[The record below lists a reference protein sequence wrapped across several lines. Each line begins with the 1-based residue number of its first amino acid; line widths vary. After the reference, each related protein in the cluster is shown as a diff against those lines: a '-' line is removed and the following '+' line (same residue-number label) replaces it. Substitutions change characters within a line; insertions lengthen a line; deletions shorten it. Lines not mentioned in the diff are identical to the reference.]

1 MGPPAVFLCVP
12 SDGAP
17 QPAYNT
23 PMQRS
28 SQALAQVGL
37 STMLTLDGLGRFSSF
52 ALNAL
57 RIAVV
62 DPKSWIRWRQLGPQ
76 LYSVGAASVLVV
88 AITGAFIGMILALE
102 GYEQF
107 AALGQEQQMGGVIN
121 SAVTKQIG
129 PVLAAVMLAGRVGGS
144 LAAELGSMR
153 VTEQL
158 DAMRAMAAD
167 PVRTLVVPRVVAC
180 VLMTPL
186 LTIYSDIVGSLGA
199 WLIVTGYHGVTN
211 TDYWH
216 FTAQFVSAWDP
227 ATGVAKSVF
236 FGLAIGLISC
246 YKGFHCAGG
255 ASGVGRAATESFVA
269 SFLTIIMINLVLAQ
283 FMGSLQS
290 WLDPASMKTLVS

>member
-1 MGPPAVFLCVP
+1 MQ
-12 SDGAP
+12 GA
-17 QPAYNT
+17 A
-23 PMQRS
+23 
-28 SQALAQVGL
+28 QAISQVGL
-37 STMLTLDGLGRFSSF
+37 SVMLALDGLGRFASF
-52 ALNAL
+52 SLNAL
-57 RIAVV
+57 RIAVT
-62 DPKSWIRWRQLGPQ
+62 DPKSWMQWRQIGPS
-76 LYSVGAASVLVV
+76 LYAVGAASVLVV

-102 GYEQF
+102 GYDQF

-121 SAVTKQIG
+121 AAVTKQIG

-180 VLMTPL
+180 IVMTPL
-186 LTIYSDIVGSLGA
+186 LTIYSDFVGSIGA
-199 WLIVTGYHGVTN
+199 WFIVTAYHGVTN

-216 FTAQFVSAWDP
+216 YTAQFVSAWDP
-227 ATGVAKSVF
+227 LTGVAKSVF

-246 YKGFHCAGG
+246 YKGFHCGAG

-283 FMGSLQS
+283 FIGELQRF
-290 WLDPASMKTLVS
+290 LDPTSMKNLLS

>member
-1 MGPPAVFLCVP
+1 MSRAIEAISAV
-12 SDGAP
+12 G
-17 QPAYNT
+17 Q
-23 PMQRS
+23 
-28 SQALAQVGL
+28 
-37 STMLTLDGLGRFSSF
+37 STLISLGGFGRFALF
-52 ALNAL
+52 ALDTL
-57 RIAVV
+57 RFAAA
-62 DPKSWIRWRQLGPQ
+62 DPSSWLRWRQIGPQ
-76 LYSVGAASVLVV
+76 LYSVGAASVAVV

-102 GYEQF
+102 GFDQF

-180 VLMTPL
+180 VLMTPV

-199 WLIVTGYHGVTN
+199 WLVVTGYHGVTN
-211 TDYWH
+211 ADYWH
-216 FTAQFVSAWDP
+216 YTAQFVSVWDP
-227 ATGVAKSVF
+227 LAGVVKSVF
-236 FGLAIGLISC
+236 FGLAIGLVSC

-255 ASGVGRAATESFVA
+255 ASGVGRASTESFVA
-269 SFLTIIMINLVLAQ
+269 SFLAIIFINLILAQ
-283 FMGSLQS
+283 FLGELQRI
-290 WLDPASMKTLVS
+290 LDPASMKTLVS

>member
-1 MGPPAVFLCVP
+1 MLSIAHAL
-12 SDGAP
+12 
-17 QPAYNT
+17 
-23 PMQRS
+23 
-28 SQALAQVGL
+28 SQFGMSMLLA
-37 STMLTLDGLGRFSSF
+37 LDGLGRFASF
-52 ALNAL
+52 SLYAL
-57 RIAVV
+57 RIAILE
-62 DPKSWIRWRQLGPQ
+62 PRSWLRWRQIGPQ

-102 GYEQF
+102 GYDQF
-107 AALGQEQQMGGVIN
+107 AALGQQEQMGGVIN

-180 VLMTPL
+180 VVMTPL
-186 LTIYSDIVGSLGA
+186 LTIYSDFVGSLGA

-211 TDYWH
+211 ADYWH
-216 FTAQFVSAWDP
+216 YTAQFVSAWDP
-227 ATGVAKSVF
+227 MTGVAKSVA

-246 YKGFHCAGG
+246 YKGFHCEGG
-255 ASGVGRAATESFVA
+255 ASGVGRAATDSFVA
-269 SFLTIIMINLVLAQ
+269 SFLTIIMLNLVLAQ
-283 FMGSLQS
+283 FLGSVQHL
-290 WLDPASMKTLVS
+290 LDPASMKTLIS